1 MEGQTET
8 PELPPAAEKSRCHL
22 ASCDEPAAA
31 DLDDGPLCLQ
41 HFLAV
46 SLREMDVWN
55 ERVKKESFETAAV
68 KDFKKFL
75 ADCETQARKLSEAE
89 SAHHART
96 KQRILEVLHR
106 ISQLK
111 RGLRRSP
118 RFATSL
124 PVWLRRED
132 PSRTWEEET
141 WTSSVSRHGAGF
153 SCHHSVDIGG
163 EVVLCRRDRGS
174 RVRARVVY
182 SRFDAEG
189 QRQIGVE
196 LLDQDDFWDL
206 ERVSTSA
213 ASYASPQ

>member
-1 MEGQTET
+1 MEGQTDV
-8 PELPPAAEKSRCHL
+8 PEVSSPAEKIRCDVE
-22 ASCDEPAAA
+22 SCGESAAA
-31 DLDDGPLCLQ
+31 DLDGHPVCFQ
-41 HFLAV
+41 HFISV
-46 SLREMDVWN
+46 STSELETRN
-55 ERVKKESFETAAV
+55 ETVKNQSFETAAV
-68 KDFKKFL
+68 KDFKQFL
-75 ADCETQARKLSEAE
+75 VDCETQAGKLSESLDADD
-89 SAHHART
+89 ARN
-96 KQRILEVLHR
+96 KRKIADLLRR
-106 ISQLK
+106 ISQSR

-182 SRFDAEG
+182 SRFDTEG
-189 QRQIGVE
+189 RRQIGVE
-196 LLDQDDFWDL
+196 LVDPDDFWDL
-206 ERVSTSA
+206 EKLHAA
-213 ASYASPQ
+213 ASYASAP

>member
-1 MEGQTET
+1 MEGQIET
-8 PELPPAAEKSRCHL
+8 PEVPAAAENSRCHL
-22 ASCDEPAAA
+22 ESCDEPAAA
-31 DLDDGPLCLQ
+31 DLDDHPLCLQ
-41 HFLAV
+41 HFVAV
-46 SLREMDVWN
+46 SMREMDARN
-55 ERVKKESFETAAV
+55 EKVKNESFETVAV

-75 ADCETQARKLSEAE
+75 ADCETQARKLSEADIPDDV
-89 SAHHART
+89 RT
-96 KQRILEVLHR
+96 KPRILEVLR
-106 ISQLK
+106 RVSQLS

-141 WTSSVSRHGAGF
+141 WTSSVSRYGAGF
-153 SCHHSVDIGG
+153 SCHHPVDIGG

-174 RVRARVVY
+174 RMRARVVY

-189 QRQIGVE
+189 RRQIGVE

-206 ERVSTSA
+206 EKLSPSVV
-213 ASYASPQ
+213 SYASPQ

>member
-1 MEGQTET
+1 MEGRTET
-8 PELPPAAEKSRCHL
+8 PEAPPVAEKGRCHL
-22 ASCDEPAAA
+22 EACDEPAAA
-31 DLDDGPLCLQ
+31 DLDDHPLCLQ
-41 HFLAV
+41 HFVAV
-46 SLREMDVWN
+46 SMREMDARN
-55 ERVKKESFETAAV
+55 EKIKNESFETAVV

-75 ADCETQARKLSEAE
+75 ADCEAQARKLSEADTPDD
-89 SAHHART
+89 ARA
-96 KQRILEVLHR
+96 KPRILELLRR
-106 ISQLK
+106 ISQLG
-111 RGLRRSP
+111 RGFRRSP

-182 SRFDAEG
+182 CRFDAEG
-189 QRQIGVE
+189 RRQIGVE
-196 LLDQDDFWDL
+196 LIDQDDFWDL
-206 ERVSTSA
+206 EKLSTSV